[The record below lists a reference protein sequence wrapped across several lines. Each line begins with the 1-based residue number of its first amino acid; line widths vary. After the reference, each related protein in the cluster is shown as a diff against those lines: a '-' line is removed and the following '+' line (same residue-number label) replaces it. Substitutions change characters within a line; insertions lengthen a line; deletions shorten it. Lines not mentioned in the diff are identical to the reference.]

1 METQGY
7 LEQRNSGSGEV
18 FKDFVLAWMLVL
30 AALATMSFALTP

>member
-7 LEQRNSGSGEV
+7 LEQRNSGSGEAL
-18 FKDFVLAWMLVL
+18 KDFVLAWMLVV